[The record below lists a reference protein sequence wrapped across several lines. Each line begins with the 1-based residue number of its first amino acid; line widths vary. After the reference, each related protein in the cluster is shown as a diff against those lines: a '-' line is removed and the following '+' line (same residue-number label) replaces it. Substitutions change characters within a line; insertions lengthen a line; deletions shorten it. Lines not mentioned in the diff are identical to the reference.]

1 MLNTYFKI
9 SEHNSTIRTE
19 VLAGLTT
26 FLTMGYIIFVNPDIL
41 SQAGID
47 HNAAF
52 VATCLAAALGTFLM
66 GVVANYPIGL
76 APGMGVNA
84 FFTYTV
90 VLGEGYSWQVALGAV
105 FIAGLLFLILSL
117 LPIRVWIINA
127 IPRSQKMAIAAGIGL
142 FLAIIALQKM
152 AIIVDHPAT
161 LVTLGNITKPAVLLS
176 IFCFLIIVTLE
187 IRKIPGA
194 IIIGIFATT
203 IIGVML
209 DISQFGGV
217 MSIPPS
223 LAPTFA
229 ELDIAGAFNLG
240 MISIILAF
248 LFVHMFDT
256 AGTLVTVANSAGL
269 LDKDGKL
276 PRLNKA
282 LLADSA
288 SMLAGSVI
296 GTSPVTSFI
305 ESTSGVKAGGRTG
318 LTAVVVAL
326 LFLASLF
333 FAPLV
338 GSVPSYA
345 TFPVLLFVAS
355 LMMRN
360 ITQID
365 WEDMTE
371 YVPAVITMTL
381 MPLSYS
387 IADGIGF
394 GIITYALLKI
404 LSGRMDKTHIPV
416 LMLAVVFIS
425 KYATTG
431 ILQSG

>member
-1 MLNTYFKI
+1 MLDSYFKI
-9 SEHNSTIRTE
+9 SENNSTIRTE
-19 VLAGLTT
+19 VIAGFTT
-26 FLTMGYIIFVNPDIL
+26 FLTMAYIIFVNPDIL
-41 SQAGID
+41 AQAGID
-47 HNAAF
+47 RNAAF
-52 VATCLAAALGTFLM
+52 VATCLAAAVGTMLM
-66 GVVANYPIGL
+66 GVVANYPIAL

-90 VLGEGYSWQVALGAV
+90 VIGGGYSWQIALGAV

-117 LPIRVWIINA
+117 LPIREWIINA

-142 FLAIIALQKM
+142 FLAIIALQNM
-152 AIIVDHPAT
+152 SIVVDHPAT
-161 LVTLGNITKPAVLLS
+161 LVTLGDLSQPIVLLS
-176 IFCFLIIVTLE
+176 IFCFLMMVTLE

-194 IIIGIFATT
+194 IIISIFATT

-209 DISQFGGV
+209 GISEFGGV
-217 MSIPPS
+217 MSMPPS

-229 ELDIAGAFNLG
+229 QLDIAGAFNLG
-240 MISIILAF
+240 MTSIILAF

-256 AGTLVTVANSAGL
+256 AGTLVTVANSANL

-276 PRLNKA
+276 PRLDKA
-282 LLADSA
+282 LLADST

-305 ESTSGVKAGGRTG
+305 ESTAGVNAGGRTG

-338 GSVPSYA
+338 SSIPSYA
-345 TFPVLLFVAS
+345 TFPVLLFVAC

-360 ITQID
+360 ITEID

-371 YVPAVITMTL
+371 YVPAAITMIV
-381 MPLSYS
+381 MPLSFS

-394 GIITYALLKI
+394 GIITYAVLKV
-404 LSGRMDKTHIPV
+404 LSGKMDKSNIPV
-416 LMLAVVFIS
+416 LVLAVVFIS
-425 KYATTG
+425 KYAFLG
-431 ILQSG
+431 VH

>member
-1 MLNTYFKI
+1 MLDSYFKL
-9 SEHNSTIRTE
+9 SEHNTTIRTE
-19 VLAGLTT
+19 VIAGFTT
-26 FLTMGYIIFVNPDIL
+26 FLTMAYIILVNPDIL
-41 SQAGID
+41 AEAGID
-47 HNAAF
+47 RDAAF
-52 VATCLAAALGTFLM
+52 VATCLAAAVGTMLM
-66 GVVANYPIGL
+66 GVVANYPIAL

-90 VLGEGYSWQVALGAV
+90 VIGGGYSWQVALGSV
-105 FIAGLLFLILSL
+105 FIAGVLFLILSV
-117 LPIRVWIINA
+117 LPIREWIINA

-152 AIIVDHPAT
+152 NIVVDHPAT
-161 LVTLGNITKPAVLLS
+161 LVTLGDISQPVVLLS
-176 IFCFLIIVTLE
+176 IFCFLMMVTLE
-187 IRKIPGA
+187 IRKIPGG
-194 IIIGIFATT
+194 IILSIIATT
-203 IIGVML
+203 IIGVAL
-209 DISQFGGV
+209 DISTFGGV
-217 MSIPPS
+217 MSMPPS

-240 MISIILAF
+240 MTGIILAF

-256 AGTLVTVANSAGL
+256 AGTLVTVANAANL

-276 PRLNKA
+276 TRLDKA
-282 LLADSA
+282 LLADST

-296 GTSPVTSFI
+296 GTSPVTSYI
-305 ESTSGVKAGGRTG
+305 ESTAGVNAGGRTG

-360 ITQID
+360 INHID

-371 YVPAVITMTL
+371 YVPAVITMVV
-381 MPLSYS
+381 MPLSFS

-394 GIITYALLKI
+394 GIITYALLKV
-404 LSGRMDKTHIPV
+404 LSGKMNKSHIPALV
-416 LMLAVVFIS
+416 MASIFII
-425 KYATTG
+425 KYAFLG
-431 ILQSG
+431 VH